1 MDIASHPRLLAL
13 LSAAHALGTLRGPA
27 RRRFETIAREQPAVR
42 VSALLW
48 RERLT
53 GFVELTASVEPPA
66 AVWTRIRN
74 LVDAEL
80 ARERQAVLRA
90 KPIPPPPPA
99 ARWWH
104 SLVLWRGVAA
114 FGLCATVL
122 SAWLG
127 AAGWLAPSA
136 SGALQYVA
144 ILADDAAAPALLVTV
159 DPSTRQLTL
168 QRVGSYREAPDRSL
182 QLWAL
187 PPGQA
192 PRSLG
197 VLQASGPGMRL
208 PADLQAL
215 AQAPA
220 LAISLEPLGGVPGA
234 GGPTGPV
241 LFKGPLVEKTL

>member
-1 MDIASHPRLLAL
+1 MDIASRPRLLAL

-53 GFVELTASVEPPA
+53 GFVELTTAVEPPA
-66 AVWTRIRN
+66 GVWTRIRN

-80 ARERQAVLRA
+80 ARERQTALRA
-90 KPIPPPPPA
+90 RPTEPPA
-99 ARWWH
+99 ARWWS
-104 SLVLWRGVAA
+104 SLALWRGAA
-114 FGLCATVL
+114 ALGLCATVL
-122 SAWLG
+122 AAWLG
-127 AAGWLAPSA
+127 GAPQGPAAG
-136 SGALQYVA
+136 GALQYVA
-144 ILADDAAAPALLVTV
+144 VLSDEASAPALLVTV

-208 PADLQAL
+208 PADLQTL
-215 AQAPA
+215 AEAPT
-220 LAISLEPLGGVPGA
+220 LAMSLEPLGGVPGA

-241 LFKGPLVEKTL
+241 LFKGPLLEKTL

>member
-1 MDIASHPRLLAL
+1 MDIASQPRLLAL

-27 RRRFETIAREQPAVR
+27 RRRFEAIAREQPAVR

-53 GFVELTASVEPPA
+53 GFVELTPSVEPPA

-80 ARERQAVLRA
+80 ARERQAAPGPRA
-90 KPIPPPPPA
+90 APAPPA
-99 ARWWH
+99 GRWW
-104 SLVLWRGVAA
+104 SNLALWRGAA
-114 FGLCATVL
+114 ALGLCATVL
-122 SAWLG
+122 TAWLG
-127 AAGWLAPSA
+127 GAGPVPPSEG
-136 SGALQYVA
+136 GAMQYVA
-144 ILADDAAAPALLVTV
+144 ILADDANAPALLVTV

-168 QRVGSYREAPDRSL
+168 QRVGNYREAPDRSL

-187 PPGQA
+187 PPGQT

-208 PADLQAL
+208 PADLQTL